1 MCGFSGRAWSV
12 STSCCGSS
20 RTWIPIEGWLP
31 VHHGQ
36 CDHLRTSGSSVTG
49 PVAFFKLGSWLQA
62 SKKGQFVEAYI
73 AERLGNH
80 RKASRVTAPATRN
93 SESLTRST
101 PETTP
106 ETTPEPSPG
115 ALEPSPVAPRA
126 PGLCPGA
133 LGPRGRR
140 LQGLYREAR
149 EA

>member
-1 MCGFSGRAWSV
+1 MECIDIMLRQLKDVDSNQRLASGAPQAIQ
-12 STSCCGSS
+12 SS
-20 RTWIPIEGWLP
+20 PHIWLLRHWAHCLFQTQKLASSIE
-31 VHHGQ
+31 
-36 CDHLRTSGSSVTG
+36 
-49 PVAFFKLGSWLQA
+49 
-62 SKKGQFVEAYI
+62 KGQFVEAYI

-115 ALEPSPVAPRA
+115 ALEPSPVAPRT

-140 LQGLYREAR
+140 LQGL
-149 EA
+149 